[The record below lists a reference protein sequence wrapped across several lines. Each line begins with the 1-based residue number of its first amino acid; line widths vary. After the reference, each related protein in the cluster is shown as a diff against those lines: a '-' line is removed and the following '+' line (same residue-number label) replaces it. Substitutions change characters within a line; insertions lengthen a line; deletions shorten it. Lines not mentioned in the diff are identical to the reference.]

1 MIFYV
6 EKKYIVIIGLLTAG
20 LLAGGLVLAR
30 QGIGFAALGA
40 DMSRVFGAGGQWVE
54 IKPRIANSTG
64 TLEMGSGRIKTVK
77 AVKPVIQWCEV
88 SEKPLSGK
96 EIIINEVAWMGTAQN
111 YSDEWMELKNV
122 SGRDSDISGWQLQNK
137 NRKIKISFGEGEIL
151 PAGGLYL
158 LERTDD
164 ESVVGI
170 AADKIYSGGLGNS
183 NEALYLFD
191 ADCQLRDLVLAAA
204 KWPAGDNAAKKTMAR
219 LPSLFWKT
227 SAVSGGTPKA
237 ENN

>member
-1 MIFYV
+1 
-6 EKKYIVIIGLLTAG
+6 
-20 LLAGGLVLAR
+20 
-30 QGIGFAALGA
+30 
-40 DMSRVFGAGGQWVE
+40 
-54 IKPRIANSTG
+54 
-64 TLEMGSGRIKTVK
+64 
-77 AVKPVIQWCEV
+77 
-88 SEKPLSGK
+88 
-96 EIIINEVAWMGTAQN
+96 
-111 YSDEWMELKNV
+111 
-122 SGRDSDISGWQLQNK
+122 LQNK